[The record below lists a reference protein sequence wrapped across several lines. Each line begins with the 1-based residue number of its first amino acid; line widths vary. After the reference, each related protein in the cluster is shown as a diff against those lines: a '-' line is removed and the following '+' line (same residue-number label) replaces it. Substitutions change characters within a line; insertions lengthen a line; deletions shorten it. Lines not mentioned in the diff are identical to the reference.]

1 MAWKK
6 STASKS
12 VYRRQL
18 AARLRE
24 LREDAELTLA
34 EVARQVE
41 VSQGSLSRIETGD
54 RGTTPLLAK
63 ALLDCYEVTDTTLRE
78 DLLDLV
84 RADQAQK
91 RPWWKKYATVVNTT
105 QYGGYLTLES
115 SATSLR
121 TYQPLLVP
129 GLLQTEAYAREII
142 TEMRPD
148 LSARQ
153 VQALVDVRM
162 RRQEM
167 LDTENAPTL
176 WAVIDEAAIRRHI
189 RSAEVARQQL
199 ERLVHAS
206 EHPRITIQF
215 LPFTA
220 GAHAGLYGSFMLMD
234 FPAPTPEVVWVE
246 NLTNSVCFEDPG
258 DVDRYIEVFD
268 HLRSRALEPPETCRR
283 FRTIARE
290 LQHEE
295 H

>member
-1 MAWKK
+1 M
-6 STASKS
+6 SKS

-24 LREDAELTLA
+24 LREDTELTLA

-54 RGTTPLLAK
+54 RGTTPLLVK

-91 RPWWKKYATVVNTT
+91 RPWWKKYAAVVNTT

-162 RRQEM
+162 RRQAM

-176 WAVIDEAAIRRHI
+176 WAVIDEAAIRRRI
-189 RSAEVARQQL
+189 RSTEVARQQL

-215 LPFTA
+215 LPFAA

-268 HLRSRALEPPETCRR
+268 HLRSRALMPSETCRR

>member
-1 MAWKK
+1 M
-6 STASKS
+6 
-12 VYRRQL
+12 
-18 AARLRE
+18 
-24 LREDAELTLA
+24 
-34 EVARQVE
+34 
-41 VSQGSLSRIETGD
+41 
-54 RGTTPLLAK
+54 
-63 ALLDCYEVTDTTLRE
+63 
-78 DLLDLV
+78 
-84 RADQAQK
+84 
-91 RPWWKKYATVVNTT
+91 
-105 QYGGYLTLES
+105 
-115 SATSLR
+115 
-121 TYQPLLVP
+121 P

-189 RSAEVARQQL
+189 SSAEVARQQL

-268 HLRSRALEPPETCRR
+268 HLRSRALEPSETCRR

>member
-6 STASKS
+6 STVSKS

-34 EVARQVE
+34 DVARQVE

-54 RGTTPLLAK
+54 RGTTPLLVK
-63 ALLDCYEVTDTTLRE
+63 ALLDCYEVTDTALRE

-167 LDTENAPTL
+167 LDTDNAPTL

-189 RSAEVARQQL
+189 RSTETARQQL
-199 ERLVHAS
+199 EKLVHAS

-268 HLRSRALEPPETCRR
+268 HLRSRGLEPSETCRR

-295 H
+295 P